1 MRNTIPLWL
10 DLFIVLA
17 AFAIVAARAMLMRS
31 ASARWFTVL
40 VACFAVAD
48 LIKMGVVNDALV
60 SLTDA
65 RAVRVAAQIFT
76 IAAALVAAAAVRDA
90 RTAWAGRSVPRT
102 RRIILRAFAVWLATS
117 AVLIVLD
124 AAAGDREL
132 PIEAASPGWSIAY
145 FVVYAGAIVLGD
157 GYALAHVILAL
168 RSHDRNER
176 PPAAIVATGIGIFVT
191 TGLNSLSLLWYAV
204 AHAMGTIGTAERLQ
218 RDSNGNVFAY
228 FTLGMTAIALVGLV
242 NWSARQRPAD
252 SDLASALRGLPILWQ
267 QLVERVPSVRLDPSV
282 PLDRDEATVRMITEC
297 IDALVSLHGRGDD
310 LGQNDVATTPAE
322 VLRLARQV
330 DPMTDRRPDV
340 PAREVSGFP
349 ARS

>member
-10 DLFIVLA
+10 DILIVVA
-17 AFAIVAARAMLMRS
+17 AFAIVAARAMVMRS
-31 ASARWFTVL
+31 ASALWFTAL
-40 VACFAVAD
+40 VTCFAVAD
-48 LIKMGVVNDALV
+48 LIKMGAVNDALV

-90 RTAWAGRSVPRT
+90 RTAWAGQSVRRT
-102 RRIILRAFAVWLATS
+102 RRILLRALAVWLATS
-117 AVLIVLD
+117 AMLICLD
-124 AAAGDREL
+124 TAAGDRTQ

-168 RSHDRNER
+168 RSHDHRER
-176 PPAAIVATGIGIFVT
+176 PPGAIIATGIGIFVT
-191 TGLNSLSLLWYAV
+191 TGLNSLSLLWYA
-204 AHAMGTIGTAERLQ
+204 AAYAMGTIGTAERLQ
-218 RDSNGNVFAY
+218 RNSNGNVFAY

-242 NWSARQRPAD
+242 NWSARQRPTD

-267 QLVERVPSVRLDPSV
+267 QLVEQVPSVRLDPAV

-297 IDALVSLHGRGDD
+297 IDALVQLRSNGDE
-310 LGQNDVATTPAE
+310 GQNDLAPAPAKI
-322 VLRLARQV
+322 LRLAQRV
-330 DPMTDRRPDV
+330 DPMTDRGTDV
-340 PAREVSGFP
+340 HDREVSGFP
-349 ARS
+349 VRS